1 MSLARLES
9 WIAALAADPA
19 ALLLVVAIV
28 LVVVILLGVAISSW
42 RRRRDDHQETVAPVS
57 IPAPVPP
64 PAPESPPD
72 HVAIARW
79 VDEGRQLFN
88 GWQER
93 VERLDELQGR
103 LAAMAQEIGQL
114 KVQTGR
120 MDELRA
126 DNLRL
131 GQEAEAFRL
140 ERDQLQAVL
149 ARISELV
156 RQASEGRPGDAGEA
170 TPATEP

>member
-1 MSLARLES
+1 VRTSLAGLES
-9 WIAALAADPA
+9 WIAAVAADPA
-19 ALLLVVAIV
+19 AMLFVVAIV
-28 LVVVILLGVAISSW
+28 LLIVILLGVALGAL
-42 RRRRDDHQETVAPVS
+42 RRRRDDHRETVPS
-57 IPAPVPP
+57 P
-64 PAPESPPD
+64 PAPESPDP
-72 HVAIARW
+72 VAMARW

-88 GWQER
+88 VWQER

-126 DNLRL
+126 ENLRL

-156 RQASEGRPGDAGEA
+156 RHASEARPGDAGEA
-170 TPATEP
+170 TPATGP

>member
-9 WIAALAADPA
+9 WFAALAADPA

-28 LVVVILLGVAISSW
+28 LVVVILLGVAISAL
-42 RRRRDDHQETVAPVS
+42 RRRRDDHHEIVAPGT
-57 IPAPVPP
+57 APVPP

-72 HVAIARW
+72 HVAIGRW

-88 GWQER
+88 VWQER

-103 LAAMAQEIGQL
+103 VATMAQEIGQL

-140 ERDQLQAVL
+140 ERDQLQAVI

-156 RQASEGRPGDAGEA
+156 RQATEGRPGDAGEA
-170 TPATEP
+170 TPAPGP

>member
-1 MSLARLES
+1 MRTSLAT
-9 WIAALAADPA
+9 LAADPA

-28 LVVVILLGVAISSW
+28 LVVVILLGVALAAW
-42 RRRRDDHQETVAPVS
+42 RRRRDDHREPVAPP
-57 IPAPVPP
+57 PAPVP
-64 PAPESPPD
+64 ESPDP
-72 HVAIARW
+72 VAMARW

-88 GWQER
+88 VWQER

-103 LAAMAQEIGQL
+103 VATMAQEIGQL

-170 TPATEP
+170 TTTTGP

>member
-1 MSLARLES
+1 VRISL
-9 WIAALAADPA
+9 AALAADPA

-28 LVVVILLGVAISSW
+28 LVVVILLGVAISAW
-42 RRRRDDHQETVAPVS
+42 RRRRADHQEMVA
-57 IPAPVPP
+57 PAPVPA
-64 PAPESPPD
+64 PAQESPPD

-156 RQASEGRPGDAGEA
+156 RQASEGRPGDPGEA
-170 TPATEP
+170 TPATGP